1 MKQRLLKC
9 ISEALPKSGKMS
21 LWLLKII
28 LPVSLLV
35 RLLQF
40 YGVIDY
46 LAEFLH
52 PLFNLI
58 GLPGATAIVFIT
70 SIFLPLYASIAIMT
84 SLAMTL
90 REATILTLMCLIAHN
105 LIVECAVTK
114 KTGSSFWGMVVL
126 RIFTAFL
133 AAIFLNIL
141 LPFDQTAFIQ
151 WAPVHET
158 ETLPTILTDWL
169 HTSLI
174 LTATLLIIITA
185 LMILQRILTE
195 FQWIETISRP
205 LNPLMKFFGLPPD
218 SPFLWIVGNV
228 VGLAYGGAIMA
239 DMVEE
244 GQLSLKDSNT
254 VNHHLAISHSLLE
267 DTLLFVALGINLW
280 IIIGTR
286 LLFAMIVV
294 WGRRFILYI
303 LRYNNEKNYSTN
315 HP

>member
-1 MKQRLLKC
+1 MKHRLLKC
-9 ISEALPKSGKMS
+9 VSEAIPKSGKMC

-28 LPVSLLV
+28 LPVSLAV
-35 RLLQF
+35 RLLQY
-40 YGVIDY
+40 YGIIDH

-90 REATILTLMCLIAHN
+90 REATILTLMCLVAHN
-105 LIVECAVTK
+105 LIVECAVTQ
-114 KTGSSFWGMVVL
+114 KTGSSFWGMVAL
-126 RIFTAFL
+126 RIITAFL
-133 AAIFLNIL
+133 VAIFLNHL
-141 LPFDQTAFIQ
+141 LPPND
-151 WAPVHET
+151 APFTLLAASGQT
-158 ETLPTILTDWL
+158 ETLQAVLTDWFYS
-169 HTSLI
+169 SLT
-174 LTATLLIIITA
+174 LTVTIVIVVTA
-185 LMILQRILTE
+185 LMVLQRILTE
-195 FQWIETISRP
+195 FHWIEAMSRP
-205 LNPLMKFFGLPPD
+205 LNPLMKIFGLPKD

-244 GQLSLKDSNT
+244 GQLSPKDSNT

-267 DTLLFVALGINLW
+267 DTLLFVALGINAW

-286 LLFAMIVV
+286 LLFAMLVV

-303 LRYNNEKNYSTN
+303 LRRNNEKNYSTDYQ
-315 HP
+315 